1 MVSATGAAAPAP
13 DDPLFAFESYTRTA
27 QILAD
32 TMAEAYMWANDKTA
46 HPPW

>member
-1 MVSATGAAAPAP
+1 MVSATGATAPAP

-32 TMAEAYMWANDKTA
+32 TMAEAHIQRQTA
-46 HPPW
+46 SPPPW